1 MFFRCGDGDHLSL
14 YLHLERGEVN
24 ERTPT
29 NGRLCALPAKR
40 SGRYGNNPVRY
51 YSATSTLVLAF
62 HTKPSGNGSPSIN
75 VPAKTAATK
84 APSNP
89 SPSHVVIAA
98 DESIS
103 SSPPSVSGP
112 YGFTGTF
119 RFIRKSTS
127 SLSFSFHPSGSTR
140 LERLSIV
147 RSHGNEKER
156 KKEEEQTAQ
165 MRCRTTGPETPP
177 SLGPRPFRRE
187 SWRRRRRGRIRLAT
201 AVFFFFFLRCVVM
214 GRPDCS
220 MRLDVRSARALL
232 AESNSQFV
240 LNPTGQF
247 RSDGQRIAGSACD
260 YQFISQGGSA
270 ATNPGVQQRRGKF
283 YSPLY
288 PSLYPPR
295 SRCFYHFYG
304 RYIYGSPSPRS
315 NVSSQPICVCV
326 KQDLPQGQ
334 TARLPSN
341 NNPKRQI
348 RRRIESF
355 GFPNLTE
362 YWKALILLLASVSTT
377 NRDW

>member
-1 MFFRCGDGDHLSL
+1 M

-147 RSHGNEKER
+147 RSHGNEKE
-156 KKEEEQTAQ
+156 KE
-165 MRCRTTGPETPP
+165 
-177 SLGPRPFRRE
+177 
-187 SWRRRRRGRIRLAT
+187 RRRADCTNEMPDDWTGNSSKSRSSSFPSRIMAAAAQRSHSTCNSSFLL
-201 AVFFFFFLRCVVM
+201 FFFLRCVVM

>member
-1 MFFRCGDGDHLSL
+1 MRNALRSECPQSGRTEFVSFLNPPDTRARIKLLLAGTGTPKVKLIVCLFDCFLFFRCGDGDHLSL

-147 RSHGNEKER
+147 RSHGNEKE
-156 KKEEEQTAQ
+156 KE
-165 MRCRTTGPETPP
+165 
-177 SLGPRPFRRE
+177 
-187 SWRRRRRGRIRLAT
+187 RRRADCTNEMPDDWTGNSSKSRSSSFPSRIMAAAAQRSHSTCNSNFLL
-201 AVFFFFFLRCVVM
+201 FFFFVV
-214 GRPDCS
+214 S
-220 MRLDVRSARALL
+220 
-232 AESNSQFV
+232 
-240 LNPTGQF
+240 
-247 RSDGQRIAGSACD
+247 
-260 YQFISQGGSA
+260 
-270 ATNPGVQQRRGKF
+270 
-283 YSPLY
+283 
-288 PSLYPPR
+288 
-295 SRCFYHFYG
+295 
-304 RYIYGSPSPRS
+304 
-315 NVSSQPICVCV
+315 
-326 KQDLPQGQ
+326 
-334 TARLPSN
+334 
-341 NNPKRQI
+341 
-348 RRRIESF
+348 
-355 GFPNLTE
+355 
-362 YWKALILLLASVSTT
+362 
-377 NRDW
+377 